1 MKPVRLFRHINCS
14 SPGYLGEFLETHGVP
29 FEIACIGE
37 GMQVPGSLEDVSGLV
52 FMGGPDD
59 VNSSLDWMRQEA
71 ALNEILIIPTDF
83 LTPHRLIFR

>member
-1 MKPVRLFRHINCS
+1 
-14 SPGYLGEFLETHGVP
+14 
-29 FEIACIGE
+29 
-37 GMQVPGSLEDVSGLV
+37 MQVPGSLEDVSGLV

-71 ALNEILIIPTDF
+71 ALNENLIIPTDF